1 MFTSET
7 KRERTHYFKTGFV
20 YLIAAVFCA
29 LFGAVY
35 EHYSHEV
42 YSYYMIYAFAFP
54 LVLGTLPFFI
64 IYSCKKI
71 KPISRVSENLYN
83 AGIGT
88 LTVGSIIQGVLII
101 YGTTNSLTHFYWI
114 VGVGL
119 IVAATVIYI
128 TECVF
133 SKIGIDKSE
142 TLKKLKK

>member
-7 KRERTHYFKTGFV
+7 KRERTHFFKAGFV

-71 KPISRVSENLYN
+71 KPLSRLAENLYN
-83 AGIGT
+83 AGVGT
-88 LTVGSIIQGVLII
+88 LTVGSIIKGVLII
-101 YGTTNSLTHFYWI
+101 YGTTNNLTYLYWI
-114 VGVGL
+114 LGTGL
-119 IVAATVIYI
+119 ICFAITTYI
-128 TECVF
+128 AECII
-133 SKIGIDKSE
+133 SKFGIDK
-142 TLKKLKK
+142 

>member
-7 KRERTHYFKTGFV
+7 KRERTHFLKASFV
-20 YLIAAVFCA
+20 YLIAAILCA
-29 LFGAVY
+29 LFGALY

-54 LVLGTLPFFI
+54 LGLGVLPFLI
-64 IYSCKKI
+64 IYSCEKI
-71 KPISRVSENLYN
+71 KPLSRLAENLYN

-101 YGTTNSLTHFYWI
+101 YGTTNNLTYIYWI

-119 IVAATVIYI
+119 IVTATVIHI
-128 TECVF
+128 TKSIL
-133 SKIGIDKSE
+133 SKIRKNN
-142 TLKKLKK
+142 